1 MLGQSLRASRQSL
14 VRLAK
19 QQSATTFR
27 RTFVTPT
34 AVRQADLVQ
43 DLYLRE
49 LKSYKAPAVK
59 ASDSEGH
66 VQKFALPQA
75 PASPEEAD
83 IASQLSAYETQEVEV
98 EGQAEAGA
106 APVEDWYDTH
116 FLAATSSTT
125 STDHNPRFDES
136 ELADEEPAHH

>member
-1 MLGQSLRASRQSL
+1 LRCHTTT
-14 VRLAK
+14 V
-19 QQSATTFR
+19 SAEHPLIDHSTT
-27 RTFVTPT
+27 
-34 AVRQADLVQ
+34 ADLVQ

-49 LKSYKAPAVK
+49 LKAYKAPTVK
-59 ASDSEGH
+59 ASDSEGQ

-106 APVEDWYDTH
+106 APIEDWYR
-116 FLAATSSTT
+116 S
-125 STDHNPRFDES
+125 HNPDALSRTTTTDTYS
-136 ELADEEPAHH
+136 PGLMRASLPMRSLPTTKLLL

>member
-1 MLGQSLRASRQSL
+1 LRCHITTASAEHLLIDPS
-14 VRLAK
+14 
-19 QQSATTFR
+19 TT
-27 RTFVTPT
+27 
-34 AVRQADLVQ
+34 ADLVQ

-49 LKSYKAPAVK
+49 LKAYKPPTVK
-59 ASDSEGH
+59 ASDSEGQ

-106 APVEDWYDTH
+106 APIEDWYRSHNSDAPLRT
-116 FLAATSSTT
+116 TTTDYCSTGSMRASLPT
-125 STDHNPRFDES
+125 RSLPTTK
-136 ELADEEPAHH
+136 LLL